1 MRRVHTISRDFRCP
15 RTPVFRK
22 QATKRKPSRRPA
34 ASFGYTICQA
44 YNEWKGAVSSAPR
57 TRMLNQCTYIGNQ
70 PLSPSTHYV
79 PDAPAAYISHALQE
93 GSATDFVLEGTRK
106 HIQYK
111 WIQQFDQFWARL
123 REDPDVKRS
132 LGDWVSAWNTWP
144 VCLLVGIMI
153 CEDVGISMD
162 AAKIRER
169 KAQGGILVGEI
180 VLPSSGVNPLGRDVN
195 PKHEATSSRH
205 TATLQIQHG
214 RKWCF
219 CS

>member
-1 MRRVHTISRDFRCP
+1 
-15 RTPVFRK
+15 
-22 QATKRKPSRRPA
+22 
-34 ASFGYTICQA
+34 
-44 YNEWKGAVSSAPR
+44 
-57 TRMLNQCTYIGNQ
+57 MLNQCTYIGNQ

-123 REDPDVKRS
+123 REDPDVKRI
-132 LGDWVSAWNTWP
+132 
-144 VCLLVGIMI
+144 GIMI

-169 KAQGGILVGEI
+169 KAQGGILPLSKSNMGE
-180 VLPSSGVNPLGRDVN
+180 SGVFAVELKIVTTGCFHRKLLRLKDKGPNVGDNRLAGMDSDEDSDEEAPVDEDFILADVDTDTVN
-195 PKHEATSSRH
+195 DM
-205 TATLQIQHG
+205 IQD
-214 RKWCF
+214 
-219 CS
+219 